1 MLQYKVKTAPSSS
14 PRSVRGAFFGD
25 WLGIAAVLFIVAWIG
40 LKFGSVYL
48 DHYGARAQIEELQ
61 SARSDQEETAE
72 EVRQRLAK
80 RLQINNLK
88 GMLDSDQITVV
99 ERGSRVV
106 IVMNYEVKTALAG
119 NMSVLIEFDEQFEI
133 GSDRGD

>member
-1 MLQYKVKTAPSSS
+1 M
-14 PRSVRGAFFGD
+14 
-25 WLGIAAVLFIVAWIG
+25 IAWIG

-61 SARSDQEETAE
+61 STRSDQEETAE
-72 EVRQRLAK
+72 EIRTQLAK

-88 GMLDSDQITVV
+88 DMLDSGQISVV

-106 IVMNYEVKTALAG
+106 VEMNYEVKTALAG
-119 NMSVLIEFDEQFEI
+119 NMSVLIEFEEQFEI
-133 GSDRGD
+133 GSDGGD

>member
-1 MLQYKVKTAPSSS
+1 MG
-14 PRSVRGAFFGD
+14 GAFFGD
-25 WLGIAAVLFIVAWIG
+25 WLGIAAVLFIIAWIG

-61 SARSDQEETAE
+61 STRSDQEETAE

-119 NMSVLIEFDEQFEI
+119 NMSVLIEFDEQFGI

>member
-1 MLQYKVKTAPSSS
+1 MSRYKVKTAPSSS

-25 WLGIAAVLFIVAWIG
+25 WLGIAAVLFIIAWIG

-61 SARSDQEETAE
+61 STRSDQEETAE

>member
-1 MLQYKVKTAPSSS
+1 M
-14 PRSVRGAFFGD
+14 
-25 WLGIAAVLFIVAWIG
+25 I
-40 LKFGSVYL
+40 
-48 DHYGARAQIEELQ
+48 
-61 SARSDQEETAE
+61 QEETAE

>member
-1 MLQYKVKTAPSSS
+1 M
-14 PRSVRGAFFGD
+14 RGAFFSD
-25 WLGIAAVLFIVAWIG
+25 WLGIAVVLFIIVWIG

-61 SARSDQEETAE
+61 SIRSDQAETAE
-72 EVRQRLAK
+72 GVRQRPAK
-80 RLQINNLK
+80 RLQLNNLRE
-88 GMLDSDQITVV
+88 MLDSGQIFVV

-106 IVMNYEVKTALAG
+106 VEMNYEVETALTG
-119 NMSVLIEFDEQFEI
+119 NMSVLIEFGEQFEI